1 MAGRRVDQV
10 RRVIEHLAGTPGIFP
25 VSVSVAEAGALRDRV
40 VLEKAV
46 HTIEIGL
53 AHGMSALHICEA
65 LLVNGNP
72 DARHTVLDPYQA
84 SFKNAGLRALEEAG
98 VMPMIEFHPG
108 ESQIVL
114 PRFVG
119 EGRQFD
125 LAFVD
130 GSHLFDR
137 VFLDLIYLG
146 RAVRPAG
153 IVFVDDYQAPA
164 VARAVSFCLTNL
176 GWAREEVSALDE
188 HHQWAVLRT
197 PRQPVARSHPH
208 FVEF

>member
-1 MAGRRVDQV
+1 M
-10 RRVIEHLAGTPGIFP
+10 PGIFP
-25 VSVSVAEAGALRDRV
+25 VSVSIAEAEVLRDTV
-40 VLEKAV
+40 VREKAV
-46 HTIEIGL
+46 RTIEIGL
-53 AHGMSALHICEA
+53 AHGLSALHVCEG
-65 LLVNGNP
+65 LLLDGAP
-72 DARHTVLDPYQA
+72 EARHTVLDPYQA

-98 VMPMIEFHPG
+98 VISMIEFHPA
-108 ESQIVL
+108 ESQIAL
-114 PRFVG
+114 PRFVA
-119 EGRQFD
+119 EDRRFD

-146 RAVRPAG
+146 RLVRPAG

-164 VARAVSFCLTNL
+164 VSRAVSFCLTNL
-176 GWAREEVSALDE
+176 GWALEKTSVPDE

-197 PRQPVARSHPH
+197 PRQPDARSHPH